1 MKKFTF
7 HLTILLLCLSPLCY
21 SSGVNYSL
29 NLFGKKKKIVVL
41 DAGHG
46 GHDSGAVGKIHKE
59 KDLSL
64 KMILKLG
71 QMITDKYPDIEV
83 VYTRKSDVFLPLYE
97 RIGIANKKKADL
109 FISIHCN
116 YIGNA
121 KTKGTETFVMG
132 LHRAAENLAVA
143 QRENEVILMEND
155 YESNYEGYDPN
166 SPIGHIV
173 LSSFQD
179 AYLAQSLEFA
189 ARVEKNFD
197 NLSITHSRG
206 VKQAGFAVLRR
217 ATMPSVLIESG
228 FISNAEEEER
238 LGSEQG
244 QLQVAKSIC
253 DALAVFFNVPAIEDE
268 NQIATAKKEETPV
281 KDNPKKIVESPDTI
295 YAAKGPY
302 RIQIAAMKQ
311 EVERNAMSH
320 LEKVGQIYV
329 VQENGYFKYQ
339 IGDYNDL
346 PNAENARKQLVK
358 LGYNGSFVI
367 EKK

>member
-7 HLTILLLCLSPLCY
+7 HLTIFIIGLSPLFA

-29 NLFGKKKKIVVL
+29 NVFAKKKKIVVL

-46 GHDSGAVGKIHKE
+46 GHDSGASGKVFKE

-64 KMILKLG
+64 QMILKLG
-71 QMITDKYPDIEV
+71 QLITQKYPDIEV
-83 VYTRKSDVFLPLYE
+83 IYTRQTDVFLPLYE

-116 YIGNA
+116 YIGNP

-132 LHRAAENLAVA
+132 LHRANENLAVA

-179 AYLAQSLEFA
+179 AYLEQSLAFA

-197 NLSITHSRG
+197 DLDITHSRG

-228 FISNAEEEER
+228 FLSNPDEEER
-238 LGSEQG
+238 LGSEEG
-244 QLQVAKSIC
+244 QYIVVKSIC
-253 DALAVFFNVPAIEDE
+253 NALAYFFKVEPSYTNDSVSNTNKANFNDADV
-268 NQIATAKKEETPV
+268 IA
-281 KDNPKKIVESPDTI
+281 KDRKADQSNDDKSSFTI
-295 YAAKGPY
+295 
-302 RIQIAAMKQ
+302 QVAAMKQ
-311 EVERNAMSH
+311 EVDKSVMSH
-320 LEKVGQIYV
+320 LESVGPIYV
-329 VQENGYFKYQ
+329 VQENGYYKYQ
-339 IGDYNDL
+339 VGAYSSL
-346 PNAENARKQLVK
+346 SNAEVAKKQLIK
-358 LGYNGSFVI
+358 LGFNGSFVI
-367 EKK
+367 EKNK

>member
-29 NLFGKKKKIVVL
+29 NLFGKKKRIVVL

-46 GHDSGAVGKIHKE
+46 GHDSGAVGKLYKE

-71 QMITDKYPDIEV
+71 QMITEKYPDIEV
-83 VYTRKSDVFLPLYE
+83 VYTRKNDVFLPLYE

-116 YIGNA
+116 YIANA

-228 FISNAEEEER
+228 FISNPEEEER

-244 QLQVAKSIC
+244 QHQVAQSIC
-253 DALAVFFNVPAIEDE
+253 DALAVFFNVPAQEQE
-268 NQIATAKKEETPV
+268 KQIAKNQSVDMPS
-281 KDNPKKIVESPDTI
+281 KDEPRKIFEKTDTNEGT
-295 YAAKGPY
+295 KSTY
-302 RIQIAAMKQ
+302 RIQVAAMKQ
-311 EVERNAMSH
+311 EVERSAMSH
-320 LEKVGQIYV
+320 LEKVGQIFV
-329 VQENGYFKYQ
+329 IQENGYFKYQ
-339 IGDYNDL
+339 IGDYYDL
-346 PNAENARKQLVK
+346 VNAETARRQLVK